1 MASASNA
8 ESRSASRAGSEFRSD
23 DESASGSGGESS
35 SPTLFDRL
43 ATVGRVVWAAFLA
56 FVVVF
61 ALVPVVALWF
71 GTVPFPAPPTRPY
84 FALVGGVLVGT
95 VALIAAGIYDV

>member
-8 ESRSASRAGSEFRSD
+8 ESRSASRGRSEFRS

-43 ATVGRVVWAAFLA
+43 ATVGRVIWAAFLA

-61 ALVPVVALWF
+61 ALIPVVALWF
-71 GTVPFPAPPTRPY
+71 GAVPFPAPPTRPY